1 MSILITFFYKP
12 QRRRRIRPKIYAS
25 FRFWGYRKKNGLLK
39 VFCAVFCVL
48 FAVAAIDAKLRPTL
62 KSAVGNAVKNKLSIT
77 LSDAVG
83 NVLKESGVSYSSLVN
98 VERDL
103 NGSVTSIT
111 SDTLKIN
118 ILKADITKKVGEMLS
133 KNGAL
138 TVKIPLGTLLGS
150 ELFNGRGTDVKIKVD
165 IYGFAVTDF
174 KSSFESAGINQ
185 TRHSIYISVKASAY
199 SHAGTVRCTKTVETD
214 ILVAETVT
222 VGSVPNTYFSILK

>member
-1 MSILITFFYKP
+1 M
-12 QRRRRIRPKIYAS
+12 
-25 FRFWGYRKKNGLLK
+25 
-39 VFCAVFCVL
+39 L
-48 FAVAAIDAKLRPTL
+48 FAVATIDAKLRPTL

-138 TVKIPLGTLLGS
+138 TVKIPLGTLL
-150 ELFNGRGTDVKIKVD
+150 
-165 IYGFAVTDF
+165 
-174 KSSFESAGINQ
+174 
-185 TRHSIYISVKASAY
+185 
-199 SHAGTVRCTKTVETD
+199 
-214 ILVAETVT
+214 
-222 VGSVPNTYFSILK
+222 

>member
-1 MSILITFFYKP
+1 M
-12 QRRRRIRPKIYAS
+12 
-25 FRFWGYRKKNGLLK
+25 GYRKKNGLLK

-48 FAVAAIDAKLRPTL
+48 FAVATIDAKLRPTL

-133 KNGAL
+133 KKRRAH
-138 TVKIPLGTLLGS
+138 S
-150 ELFNGRGTDVKIKVD
+150 EN
-165 IYGFAVTDF
+165 
-174 KSSFESAGINQ
+174 SFG
-185 TRHSIYISVKASAY
+185 
-199 SHAGTVRCTKTVETD
+199 
-214 ILVAETVT
+214 
-222 VGSVPNTYFSILK
+222 NTSRKRAF